1 MSDCVKIVV
10 VGDKSISPE
19 VLEEAARGLNVDGKK
34 IIKKLWWGSHI
45 RSEMQQQ
52 LLKVEV
58 NGPEAEP
65 FAEGLLEEIGDADYL
80 LSHLGTIPREVIER
94 AEKLKLIGACRGGME
109 MVDVQAATEKG
120 IKVMHVI
127 RNAEAA
133 SDFAVGLIF
142 AETRNIA
149 RSYAAIRQGSWRKEY
164 VNSGYTTSMRE
175 MTAGIVGL
183 GHIGK
188 LTAQKL
194 LGLGMKVCGYD
205 PYVSQEALSLAGI
218 NKVEMIPLEEL
229 FERAD
234 IVSLHMRVTPETEGI
249 IDRKLLS
256 RMKKTAYLIN
266 TSRAK
271 VLNKKDFV
279 EALEKRQIGGAGIDV
294 FWDEPL
300 LPDDPLLKLDNITMT
315 SHMAGNVVDALPK
328 SPFLLVKTINQYLK
342 TGKSDMLVNR
352 IDK

>member
-1 MSDCVKIVV
+1 M
-10 VGDKSISPE
+10 
-19 VLEEAARGLNVDGKK
+19 
-34 IIKKLWWGSHI
+34 
-45 RSEMQQQ
+45 
-52 LLKVEV
+52 
-58 NGPEAEP
+58 
-65 FAEGLLEEIGDADYL
+65 
-80 LSHLGTIPREVIER
+80 
-94 AEKLKLIGACRGGME
+94 
-109 MVDVQAATEKG
+109 
-120 IKVMHVI
+120 
-127 RNAEAA
+127 
-133 SDFAVGLIF
+133 
-142 AETRNIA
+142 
-149 RSYAAIRQGSWRKEY
+149 
-164 VNSGYTTSMRE
+164 
-175 MTAGIVGL
+175 
-183 GHIGK
+183 
-188 LTAQKL
+188 
-194 LGLGMKVCGYD
+194 
-205 PYVSQEALSLAGI
+205 
-218 NKVEMIPLEEL
+218 EEL

-315 SHMAGNVVDALPK
+315 SHMAGHVVDALPK

>member
-1 MSDCVKIVV
+1 MSDYVKIVV
-10 VGDKSISPE
+10 VGDKSIAPE
-19 VLEEAARGLNVDGKK
+19 VLEEAARGLNVGGEK

-65 FAEGLLEEIGDADYL
+65 YAEGLLEEIVDADYL
-80 LSHLGTIPREVIER
+80 LSHLGTIPREVIEK

-109 MVDVQAATEKG
+109 MVDVKAAAEKG

-133 SDFAVGLIF
+133 SDFAVGLMF
-142 AETRNIA
+142 AEARNIA
-149 RSYAAIRQGSWRKEY
+149 RSHAAVMQGSWRKEY

-194 LGLGMKVCGYD
+194 LGIGMKVCGYD
-205 PYVSQEALSLAGI
+205 PYVSQEALELAGLHEV
-218 NKVEMIPLEEL
+218 NMISLEEL

-234 IVSLHMRVTPETEGI
+234 IVSLHMRVTPETEGM
-249 IDRKLLS
+249 IDKTLLS

-271 VLNKKDFV
+271 VLNKEDFV
-279 EALEKRQIGGAGIDV
+279 GVLEKRQIGGAALDV

-300 LPDDPLLKLDNITMT
+300 SLEDPLLKLDNITMT

-328 SPFLLVKTINQYLK
+328 SPFLLVRTINQYLE
-342 TGKSDMLVNR
+342 TGKSDMLVN
-352 IDK
+352 